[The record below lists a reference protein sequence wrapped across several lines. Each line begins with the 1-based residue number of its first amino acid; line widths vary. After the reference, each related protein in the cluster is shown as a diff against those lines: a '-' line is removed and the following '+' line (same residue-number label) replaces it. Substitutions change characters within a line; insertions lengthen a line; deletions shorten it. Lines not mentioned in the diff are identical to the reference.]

1 MRAVDSR
8 LRSRAEGF
16 HRRIASIES
25 ATWELETM
33 GDLNHPSVIDP
44 TTVGRSTGRP
54 HTIEIW
60 FAALLES
67 NIC

>member
-1 MRAVDSR
+1 
-8 LRSRAEGF
+8 
-16 HRRIASIES
+16 
-25 ATWELETM
+25 M